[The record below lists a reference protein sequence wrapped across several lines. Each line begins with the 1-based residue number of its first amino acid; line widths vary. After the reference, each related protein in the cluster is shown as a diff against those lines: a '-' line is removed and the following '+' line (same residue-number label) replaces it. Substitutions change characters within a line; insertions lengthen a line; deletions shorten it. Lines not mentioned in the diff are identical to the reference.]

1 MNESKISVR
10 YAKALFQ
17 HAIEL
22 GKLEDIKKDIELVFK
37 TSTEVPELNLYL
49 LSPITKVSEKKQLAL
64 NVFGKFVS
72 KETLAF
78 LDLMIKNRR
87 ESYITDSTRNFL
99 QLYKKHAG
107 IKSVEL
113 ISVQAIS
120 PEFKTAIIAKVQS
133 TMNSKI
139 ELTEKIDKS
148 LLGGYILRI
157 EDQQYDASVSNK
169 LKQMKKSLLE
179 TSL

>member
-17 HAIEL
+17 HALEL
-22 GKLEDIKKDIELVFK
+22 GKLEEIKKDIELVYK
-37 TSTEVPELNLYL
+37 TSTEVPELNMFL
-49 LSPITKVSEKKQLAL
+49 LSPITKVSEKNQLAQ
-64 NVFGKFVS
+64 NTFGKFVS

-78 LDLMIKNRR
+78 LSLMIKNRR
-87 ESYITDSTRNFL
+87 ESHIVDATRNFL
-99 QLYKKHAG
+99 HLYKKHSR

-113 ISVQAIS
+113 ISAQTIT
-120 PEFKTAIIAKVQS
+120 PDFKASIIATIQS
-133 TMNSKI
+133 TMNTKI

-148 LLGGYILRI
+148 ILGGYILRI

-179 TSL
+179 SK

>member
-1 MNESKISVR
+1 M
-10 YAKALFQ
+10 
-17 HAIEL
+17 
-22 GKLEDIKKDIELVFK
+22 
-37 TSTEVPELNLYL
+37 
-49 LSPITKVSEKKQLAL
+49 
-64 NVFGKFVS
+64 
-72 KETLAF
+72 LAF

-99 QLYKKHAG
+99 QLYKKQAG

-113 ISVQAIS
+113 ISTQAIS
-120 PEFKTAIIAKVQS
+120 AEFRTAIIAKIQT
-133 TMNSKI
+133 TMNTKI

-179 TSL
+179 TSI

>member
-22 GKLEDIKKDIELVFK
+22 GKLEETKKDIELVFK
-37 TSTEVPELNLYL
+37 TSTEVPALNLYL
-49 LSPITKVSEKKQLAL
+49 LSPITKVSEKKLLAQ
-64 NVFGKFVS
+64 NVFGSFVG

-78 LDLMIKNRR
+78 IDLMIKNRR
-87 ESYITDSTRNFL
+87 EAYITLSARNFL
-99 QLYKKHAG
+99 QLYKKHSG

-113 ISVQAIS
+113 ITAQAIS
-120 PEFKTAIIAKVQS
+120 EEFKTAIIANVQAS
-133 TMNSKI
+133 MNSKI
-139 ELTEKIDKS
+139 DLTQKIDKS
-148 LLGGYILRI
+148 LLGGFILRV

-179 TSL
+179 KI

>member
-22 GKLEDIKKDIELVFK
+22 GTLEETKKDIALVYK
-37 TSTEVPELNLYL
+37 TCIEFPSFNQYL
-49 LSPITKVSEKKQLAL
+49 LSPITKVSEKKQLAV
-64 NVFGKFVS
+64 NVFGSFVG

-78 LDLMIKNRR
+78 IDLMIKNRR
-87 ESYITDSTRNFL
+87 ESYITDSARNFL
-99 QLYKKHAG
+99 QLYKKHSG

-113 ISVQAIS
+113 ITAQAIS
-120 PEFKTAIIAKVQS
+120 EEFKASIIAKVQS
-133 TMNSKI
+133 SMNSKI

-148 LLGGYILRI
+148 ILGGFILRV

-169 LKQMKKSLLE
+169 LKQLKKTLLE
-179 TSL
+179 TI